1 MLSKNWQKFINSLQQ
16 KKYRQQHGAF
26 VVEGAKS
33 VVELLRS
40 DFQTDAVFATEQFHK
55 ENKALLD
62 KQPFLVEIATD
73 DELSKIGTFQTNNA
87 ALAVAKTKP
96 NELLCVNGPE
106 IVLVLD
112 DLRDPGNLGTVMR
125 IADWYGLRKIVCSPN
140 TVDVYNPKV
149 IAATMGSFSRVGVYY
164 TDLDSFLKSQQNVP
178 VYGTFMEGQNLHQTR
193 LESGAYV
200 VIGNESNGISEAV
213 AQRVTQRITI
223 PRFGGAE
230 SLNAGIATAI
240 VLDNWRRGLEA

>member
-40 DFQTDAVFATEQFHK
+40 DFQVDALFATEQFYK
-55 ENKALLD
+55 ENKALLA
-62 KQPFLVEIATD
+62 KQPFAVEIVTED
-73 DELSKIGTFQTNNA
+73 DLARVGSFQTNNA

-96 NELLCVNGPE
+96 NDILCVNGPE

-112 DLRDPGNLGTVMR
+112 DIRDPGNLGTIIR
-125 IADWYGLRKIVCSPN
+125 IADWYGVQKIVCSVN

-149 IAATMGSFSRVGVYY
+149 IAATMGSFCRVGVYY
-164 TDLDSFLKSQQNVP
+164 TSLAQFFDTQTGVV
-178 VYGTFMEGQNLHQTR
+178 VYGTFMEGDNLHRTPLQ
-193 LESGAYV
+193 SGAYV
-200 VIGNESNGISEAV
+200 VVGNESNGISDAV
-213 AQRVTQRITI
+213 AQRVTKRITI

-240 VLDNWRRGLEA
+240 VLDNWRRG